1 MQYGVYIVG
10 VNILFNQPV
19 TEFAVVPEYAK
30 QRKFAMKK
38 TLKMLLVVFMLAVVT
53 APVAAYDEYDGSGPL
68 TKLGRGIANVAFG
81 PLELLKQPYDVNRN
95 MGSIPGI
102 TYGVLRGVCFTIAR
116 VCVGVADIV
125 TFPMPLPGC
134 TDDPDDYGWGYGP
147 MMRPAWVM
155 DLEHNPW
162 GFFYDDSVIVD

>member
-1 MQYGVYIVG
+1 MKFGKLLLIALIAVFSVCGATTVSAAENNEPQW
-10 VNILFNQPV
+10 LMRPV
-19 TEFAVVPEYAK
+19 E
-30 QRKFAMKK
+30 
-38 TLKMLLVVFMLAVVT
+38 
-53 APVAAYDEYDGSGPL
+53 
-68 TKLGRGIANVAFG
+68 KLGRGIANVAFG

-102 TYGVLRGVCFTIAR
+102 TYGVLRGVCFTVAR
-116 VCVGVADIV
+116 ICVGVADIV